1 MLLFSLSKNNT
12 DKPHVFRFFM
22 TGYLPLG
29 FEFAVELTF
38 PECEG
43 TSSGLLNCSA
53 QVTGT
58 ILMTASKGLL
68 YAWGLLYVWMCLE
81 MINSHAD
88 SAHLPSIFQIF
99 GIIFTIGQGKI
110 IDHFGTFAGN
120 IFLCVFL
127 LIGTI
132 MTGRVCPPPPPQ
144 SSFTVDWTLDSSA
157 CSCYS

>member
-1 MLLFSLSKNNT
+1 
-12 DKPHVFRFFM
+12 M

-38 PECEG
+38 PEGEG

-58 ILMTASKGLL
+58 ILMTASKGLS

-88 SAHLPSIFQIF
+88 SPHLPSIFQIF

-110 IDHFGTFAGN
+110 IDHFGSFAGN

-132 MTGRVCPPPPPQ
+132 MTGRVCTPPRIALQ
-144 SSFTVDWTLDSSA
+144 LIEHWTPLPAVVIVKHSDML
-157 CSCYS
+157 CNPHYMGL